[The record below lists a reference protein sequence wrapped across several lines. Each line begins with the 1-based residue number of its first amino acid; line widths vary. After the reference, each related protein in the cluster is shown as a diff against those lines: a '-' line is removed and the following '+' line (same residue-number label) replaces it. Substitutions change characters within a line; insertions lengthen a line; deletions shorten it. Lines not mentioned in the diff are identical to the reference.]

1 MPPEA
6 DVPDIFYEY
15 LLFWGLNVDFRL
27 YRLANRLHV
36 CASET
41 RCLATEPERWLK
53 LRALGLV
60 DIIHIHDV
68 CICLWVDI
76 TRARLDIL
84 WHYVHELI
92 HFSTASHHMM
102 T

>member
-53 LRALGLV
+53 LRAL
-60 DIIHIHDV
+60 
-68 CICLWVDI
+68 VDI
-76 TRARLDIL
+76 TRARLDIF